1 MERVDY
7 ESLIISDLLGFYN
20 SKSLDINPWYQR
32 RSVWSEPQRSYLM
45 NTIFERKPVPSIYIR
60 QTIDIEHEKSIK
72 EVVDGQQR
80 IRTIISYR
88 NDEFPAKHP
97 AHKGRVKYSDLT
109 SAQKTSLLST
119 SLSVGYLI
127 DASDQDVIEIFGRIN
142 SVSKTLNPMEK
153 LNAQYSG
160 DFKQFCLNQA
170 VARLP
175 FWRST
180 NMFTANEISRMQE
193 VQFIADLVIN
203 LIEGLSDYNPSKI
216 KKYFKEFDADFP
228 QETDVAKRLE
238 TVFQRLASLDR
249 SIFSDTI
256 FRSAQITFSLI
267 LVLDSK
273 RAAIPSAEKIRDVI
287 RSVDAT
293 VTAGVENPSGIDP
306 RFLSGFTGGNF
317 HRIRSRTIRNELL
330 DEAFA

>member
-1 MERVDY
+1 LPHSRTGFQTSFFLPVFTECRLLCLLRYYAYAQSRPGYSRTGPSAKVHPVGTSDKSRIRCPMERVDY
-7 ESLIISDLLGFYN
+7 ESLIISDLVGFYN
-20 SKSLDINPWYQR
+20 SKSLAINHWYQR
-32 RSVWSEPQRSYLM
+32 RSVWPEPQRSYLM

-142 SVSKTLNPMEK
+142 SLSKTFNPIDK

-216 KKYFKEFDADFP
+216 KKYFK
-228 QETDVAKRLE
+228 
-238 TVFQRLASLDR
+238 
-249 SIFSDTI
+249 
-256 FRSAQITFSLI
+256 
-267 LVLDSK
+267 
-273 RAAIPSAEKIRDVI
+273 
-287 RSVDAT
+287 
-293 VTAGVENPSGIDP
+293 
-306 RFLSGFTGGNF
+306 
-317 HRIRSRTIRNELL
+317 
-330 DEAFA
+330 